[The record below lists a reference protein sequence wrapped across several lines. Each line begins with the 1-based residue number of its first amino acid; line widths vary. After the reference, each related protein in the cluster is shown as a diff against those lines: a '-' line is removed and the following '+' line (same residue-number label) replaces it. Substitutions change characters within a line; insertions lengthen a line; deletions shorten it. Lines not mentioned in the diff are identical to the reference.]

1 MRRWRSL
8 CLFLTAL
15 LLPTAQLY
23 AGSPGPYVLAF
34 IDISAPPLNDGQALT
49 AALRKALTV
58 PGRGTCFLCE
68 ESEQVEMLYL
78 YRLPPGLSV
87 DALRKAVNGD
97 KAARNQMQ
105 QKLAAFEDK
114 DGYKVD
120 GLLIYEH
127 RSDEVRLYAMP
138 AIPGQTLHKVSKPVK
153 RYLSPSSLD
162 MLIEDAAAEIPRD
175 I

>member
-1 MRRWRSL
+1 MRHWRFL

-15 LLPTAQLY
+15 LPTAPLY

-34 IDISAPPLNDGQALT
+34 IDISVPPLNDGQALT
-49 AALRKALTV
+49 ATLRKASTL
-58 PGRGTCFLCE
+58 PGRASCFLCE
-68 ESEQVEMLYL
+68 ESDQVEMLYL

-87 DALRKAVNGD
+87 DTLRQAVHGD
-97 KAARNQMQ
+97 NAARNQMQ

-127 RSDEVRLYAMP
+127 KPDDVRIYAMP
-138 AIPGQTLHKVSKPVK
+138 AMPGKALHKVSKPVK
-153 RYLSPSSLD
+153 RYLSLQSLD
-162 MLIEDAAAEIPRD
+162 TLLEDAAAEIPRE

>member
-8 CLFLTAL
+8 CLFFAL
-15 LLPTAQLY
+15 LLPTVPLY

-34 IDISAPPLNDGQALT
+34 IDISASPLNDGQALT
-49 AALRKALTV
+49 AALRNAPTV
-58 PGRGTCFLCE
+58 PGREPCFLCD
-68 ESEQVEMLYL
+68 ESDQVEMLYL

-87 DALRKAVNGD
+87 DTLRLAVNGD
-97 KAARNQMQ
+97 KTARNRMQ
-105 QKLAAFEDK
+105 QKLATFEDK

-127 RSDEVRLYAMP
+127 KPGNVSLYAMP
-138 AIPGQTLHKVSKPVK
+138 ATPGKALHKVSKPVK

-162 MLIEDAAAEIPRD
+162 KLMEDAAAEIPRD

>member
-1 MRRWRSL
+1 MRHWRYL
-8 CLFLTAL
+8 CLLLAL
-15 LLPTAQLY
+15 LLPTAPLY

-49 AALRKALTV
+49 AALRKAPTV
-58 PGRGTCFLCE
+58 PGRASCFLCE
-68 ESEQVEMLYL
+68 ESDQVEMLYL

-87 DALRKAVNGD
+87 DTLRLAVNGD
-97 KAARNQMQ
+97 RAARHQMQ

-127 RSDEVRLYAMP
+127 KPDEVRLYAMP
-138 AIPGQTLHKVSKPVK
+138 ATPGKALHKVSKPVK
-153 RYLSPSSLD
+153 RYLSLSSLD
-162 MLIEDAAAEIPRD
+162 RLFEEAAAEIPRE